1 MDNVPSERK
10 RFPHLQAIEIAA
22 AAVIV
27 LAMIVQGLFLYRLV
41 PPLVS
46 MYATIGLVLSLP
58 LRTYI
63 GLSNQALIAVPALLL
78 LWGGFHLSGRPLA
91 PKIRRWFLVT
101 TAGLAVSV
109 AVLGLYFIAE
119 DSLRQA
125 MRLSFFVGASAPILE
140 RDLGALYLA
149 SGEPGQVIALID
161 PKGTRDDF
169 ASRPRWS
176 SPGQAFQ
183 LAEAY
188 RTQGNVEAA
197 RRLYRRSQEA
207 AVAFDEVLTP
217 GLLARQVRWQ
227 LQFDVDLELWMPDKT
242 RVRKLPELIR
252 TVAQQRLDQ
261 LPPAPPR

>member
-10 RFPHLQAIEIAA
+10 RFPPLHAIEIAA
-22 AAVIV
+22 AFVIL
-27 LAMIVQGLFLYRLV
+27 LAMIAQGLFLYRLV
-41 PPLVS
+41 PPLVF
-46 MYATIGLVLSLP
+46 MCAQIGLTLSLP

-78 LWGGFHLSGRPLA
+78 LWGGFHWSGRPLA
-91 PKIRRWFLVT
+91 PKIRCWVLVT

-109 AVLGLYFIAE
+109 TVFGLYFIAE
-119 DSLRQA
+119 DSLLQA
-125 MRLSFFVGASAPILE
+125 MRLSFFAGASAPILE
-140 RDLGALYLA
+140 RDLGAQYLA

-169 ASRPRWS
+169 ASHPRWS

-188 RTQGNVEAA
+188 RAQGNVEAA
-197 RRLYRRSQEA
+197 RRLYRISQEA
-207 AVAFDEVLTP
+207 AVAFDKALTQE
-217 GLLARQVRWQ
+217 LFARQIRWQ
-227 LQFDVDLELWMPDKT
+227 SQYGVDLEMWMPDKT
-242 RVRKLPELIR
+242 GVRKLPELIR

-261 LPPAPPR
+261 LPPAAPR